1 MNNDILTMKEL
12 AEYLRLNEKT
22 AYRFVAEGKIPG
34 FKIGSSWRFRLSD
47 INEWIDQKKS
57 ASNSARRIIPS

>member
-1 MNNDILTMKEL
+1 MKEL
-12 AEYLRLNEKT
+12 AAYLRLNEKT

-47 INEWIDQKKS
+47 INEWIDQKKL